1 MGFGRAA
8 EAELA
13 GLDPQSRQVLDWYAE
28 GVNAFMES
36 HKPKRLAAEFNLL
49 GVTPEP
55 WTPPDTLAFT
65 KIMAWALSGN
75 WEHEL
80 TRLRLLHELGPHRAA
95 ELEPDYPSQIPV
107 ILEAA
112 GSQEVTRML
121 YTAGLILNQYEQLK
135 GWIGVAGD
143 GQGSNSWVLV
153 PDRTLTRRPL
163 LANDPHL
170 TLQMPGIWYE
180 NRLSCPGL
188 DVSGVSFAGV
198 PGVVIG
204 HNEWIV
210 WGMTNGV
217 AVQDA
222 SYSSVSRSRSINSSQ

>member
-49 GVTPEP
+49 GVTPTP

-80 TRLRLLHELGPHRAA
+80 TRPRLLHELGPHRAA
-95 ELEPDYPSQIPV
+95 ELEPDYPKQAPV

-112 GSQEVTRML
+112 GSQEVTRIL

-143 GQGSNSWVLV
+143 GQGSNSWVLA

-163 LANDPHL
+163 LANAPHL